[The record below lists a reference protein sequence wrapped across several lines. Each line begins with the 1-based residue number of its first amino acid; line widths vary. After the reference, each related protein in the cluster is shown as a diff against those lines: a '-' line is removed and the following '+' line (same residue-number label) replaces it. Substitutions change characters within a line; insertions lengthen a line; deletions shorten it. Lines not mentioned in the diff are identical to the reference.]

1 VTRTIVEILA
11 YAYFLGLIFWMA
23 PKAWREIRRKRP

>member
-1 VTRTIVEILA
+1 MISTIIEILA
-11 YAYFLGLIFWMA
+11 YAYFLGLAAWMA

>member
-1 VTRTIVEILA
+1 MIENLAEILA
-11 YAYFLGLIFWMA
+11 VGYFLGLIVWMA